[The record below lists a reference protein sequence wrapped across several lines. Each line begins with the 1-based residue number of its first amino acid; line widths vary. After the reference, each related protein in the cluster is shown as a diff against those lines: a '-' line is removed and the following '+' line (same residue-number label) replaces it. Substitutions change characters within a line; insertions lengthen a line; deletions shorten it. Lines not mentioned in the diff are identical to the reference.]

1 MNVTPKST
9 QNEPESPTEKAE
21 TSETSNSAFTTMM
34 LRGLER
40 LADLQKLTLEALNSQ
55 TKDISSTV
63 RDVLRVSPAAPGTVF
78 LDLTE
83 QAVEEWTNAQKT
95 VVDLMAQQSADALKS
110 ADAGAG
116 IASQSAAAAAELLR
130 RSAERAITAQEI
142 TLAYAVLQQAGIAEV
157 VKRQTGVD
165 QTPFAAASHS
175 MQRGLESV
183 MEKQREFL
191 GEAAKAFA
199 PTKL

>member
-1 MNVTPKST
+1 MNVKPKST

-110 ADAGAG
+110 ADAEIG
-116 IASQSAAAAAELLR
+116 
-130 RSAERAITAQEI
+130 RAH
-142 TLAYAVLQQAGIAEV
+142 V
-157 VKRQTGVD
+157 
-165 QTPFAAASHS
+165 
-175 MQRGLESV
+175 
-183 MEKQREFL
+183 
-191 GEAAKAFA
+191 
-199 PTKL
+199 